1 MLLRSVPEG
10 RAVLAEVESIGSFR
24 PLPFHQPIPNPN
36 QTSLEPATTA
46 KEAAGGAAP
55 AAEFAGGGA
64 VLALRDVGLELAHL
78 CARSAWVLGRKTR
91 DPHERHPCPPHPLQP
106 SESLP

>member
-10 RAVLAEVESIGSFR
+10 GTVSAEVESIGSLR
-24 PLPFHQPIPNPN
+24 PLPFHQPIPNPS
-36 QTSLEPATTA
+36 QSSLEPATAA

-64 VLALRDVGLELAHL
+64 VLALSDVGLELAHL
-78 CARSAWVLGRKTR
+78 CARSAWVLGRETR
-91 DPHERHPCPPHPLQP
+91 DPRERHPYPPPPLQP
-106 SESLP
+106 SESPP

>member
-1 MLLRSVPEG
+1 M
-10 RAVLAEVESIGSFR
+10 LAEVESIGSLR
-24 PLPFHQPIPNPN
+24 PLPFHQPIPNPS
-36 QTSLEPATTA
+36 QSSLEPATAA

-78 CARSAWVLGRKTR
+78 CARSAWVLGRETP
-91 DPHERHPCPPHPLQP
+91 DPRERHPYPLPPLQP
-106 SESLP
+106 SESPP